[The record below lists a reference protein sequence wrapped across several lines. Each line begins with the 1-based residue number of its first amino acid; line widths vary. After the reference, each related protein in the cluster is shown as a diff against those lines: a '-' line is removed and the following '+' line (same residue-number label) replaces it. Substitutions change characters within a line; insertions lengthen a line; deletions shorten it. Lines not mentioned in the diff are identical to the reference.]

1 MHGWW
6 GLSTTSLTI
15 TIARTV
21 SLRLN
26 SNKTSALAIY
36 LCVLRLEQLR
46 SIAKAQKSALAL
58 CDRLDRYFE
67 SLRLERFQSQEL
79 GLKFSGAI
87 DVSSN
92 EVHSSISDALELYIR
107 LKGAGRDRLFAKT
120 SARIVYRERIKE
132 LISLGI

>member
-1 MHGWW
+1 M
-6 GLSTTSLTI
+6 
-15 TIARTV
+15 
-21 SLRLN
+21 
-26 SNKTSALAIY
+26 
-36 LCVLRLEQLR
+36 R

-67 SLRLERFQSQEL
+67 PLRLERFQSQEL

-107 LKGAGRDRLFAKT
+107 LRGAGRDRLFART